1 MNGSDSFKRC
11 RHCGKM
17 IGIIR
22 ERPYRKIIVDAET
35 VLVVPDKLG
44 DSFIRVDG
52 TKMRGREVTISLDS
66 LAPMIPGGEYV
77 YKPHKCGDK
86 DEV

>member
-22 ERPYRKIIVDAET
+22 ERPYRKIIVDADPVT
-35 VLVVPDKLG
+35 VFPDKLG
-44 DSFIRVDG
+44 DIFIRIDG
-52 TKMRGREVTISLDS
+52 SKMRGEPDTSYADNRVEAEV
-66 LAPMIPGGEYV
+66 V
-77 YKPHKCGDK
+77 WRPHKCGDK